1 MGIQKAG
8 VMEGAA
14 LQHFVGHLL
23 RDVQALEYMLE
34 NDWFETDT
42 IRIGAEQEMCLIDN
56 KTFRPASINMQVL
69 EKMQDYPWCV
79 TELARFNLE
88 TNLTPQV
95 FTGKALSLMEEE
107 NTRNL
112 NIIQQ
117 YLDEFDAKIIL
128 TGILPTLRK
137 PDLGIHNLTPKERYF
152 ALVDAINSSLQKKS
166 IEFKLDGIDELSI
179 SHDSPLIEAC
189 NTSYQ
194 VHLQVTPDEF
204 AQMYNISQT
213 LAAPV
218 IAIAA
223 NSPLVFGKRLWHE
236 SRIALFQQA
245 LDTRSSND
253 HMRERSPRVNF
264 GKGWLKNSILE
275 IYKEDISRF
284 RVLLGGDVDEDS
296 LEAIRNQKVPKL
308 RALQLHNSSVYRWNR
323 PCYGISDNGKPH
335 LRIENRVFA
344 SGPTVVDE
352 IANAAF
358 WLGAMIGMKEEY
370 VDITKQ
376 LSYEDIRDNFD
387 KACKFG
393 IDSKFNWV
401 KDSKISSNDL
411 IQEELLPLARQGLTK
426 RGIDKADIDKYLG
439 IIEGRAKKNT
449 NGARWMLRT
458 YTRLKQQTTA
468 DEAITVMT
476 AAMVK
481 NQNLSKP
488 VHTWDE
494 PNLSDLEEY
503 RPTHLRVEEFMETD
517 LFTVQKDDIIDLV
530 AEMMNWRKIRY
541 MPVEDSKGQLIGLV
555 TSRILLRYYTQKEH
569 KLGAIKSV
577 VKDIMIEKPITI
589 SPDASIIDALKTM
602 RENRIGCLPVVK
614 NKELIGI
621 ITEMDFLRITGRL
634 LDRLGNT
641 QKK

>member
-1 MGIQKAG
+1 MGIQTAG
-8 VMEGAA
+8 VMQGAE

-23 RDVQALEYMLE
+23 RDVQALEYMLD
-34 NDWFETDT
+34 NNWFETET
-42 IRIGAEQEMCLIDN
+42 IRIGAEQEMCLVDN

-69 EKMQDYPWCV
+69 EKMKEYPWCV
-79 TELARFNLE
+79 TELAKFNLE
-88 TNLTPQV
+88 TNLSPQV
-95 FTGKALSLMEEE
+95 FSGKALSLMEAE
-107 NTRNL
+107 NVRNL
-112 NIIQQ
+112 EIIQEN
-117 YLDEFDAKIIL
+117 LKEFDARIIL

-137 PDLGIHNLTPKERYF
+137 TDLGMHNLTPKERYF
-152 ALVDAINSSLQKKS
+152 ALVEAINSSLQKGS

-194 VHLQVTPDEF
+194 VHLQVTPNDF
-204 AQMYNISQT
+204 APLYNISQT

-218 IAIAA
+218 IAMAA

-245 LDTRSSND
+245 MDTRSSND

-264 GKGWLKNSILE
+264 GKGWLKNSILD

-284 RVLLGGDVDEDS
+284 RVLLGGEVNEDS
-296 LEAIRNQKVPKL
+296 LEMIKNGKVPNL

-323 PCYGISDNGKPH
+323 PCYGISDNGMPH
-335 LRIENRVFA
+335 LRIENRVLA
-344 SGPTVVDE
+344 AGPTVLDE

-358 WLGAMIGMKEEY
+358 WLGAMVGMKEHY
-370 VDITKQ
+370 GDITKH

-401 KDSKISSNDL
+401 KDSKISAVDL
-411 IQEELLPLARQGLTK
+411 VQEELLPLAKLGLEK
-426 RGIDKADIDKYLG
+426 QGIDKADIKRYLG
-439 IIEGRAKKNT
+439 VIEGRAKKHT

-458 YTRLKQQTTA
+458 FSRLKKETST

-476 AAMVK
+476 AAMIN
-481 NQNLSKP
+481 NQDQSIP
-488 VHTWDE
+488 VHLWAE
-494 PNLSDLEEY
+494 PNLSDLKEY
-503 RPTHLRVEEFMETD
+503 RPSHLTVEEFMETD
-517 LFTVQKDDIIDLV
+517 LFTVQKDDIIELV

-541 MPVEDSKGQLIGLV
+541 MPVEDAKGKLIGLV
-555 TSRILLRYYTQKEH
+555 TSRILLRYYTQKDNA
-569 KLGAIKSV
+569 LGEKKQT
-577 VKDIMIEKPITI
+577 VKDIMIAKPITV
-589 SPDASIIDALKTM
+589 SPEASIMEALNLM
-602 RENRIGCLPVVK
+602 RTNRIGCLPVVK
-614 NKELIGI
+614 NKELIGV

-634 LDRLGNT
+634 LDRT
-641 QKK
+641 EEK

>member
-8 VMEGAA
+8 VMSGAE
-14 LQHFVGHLL
+14 LQHFIGHLL
-23 RDVQALEYMLE
+23 NDVRALEFMLD

-69 EKMQDYPWCV
+69 ERMTDSPWCV
-79 TELARFNLE
+79 TELAKFNLE
-88 TNLTPQV
+88 NNLQPQV
-95 FTGKALSLMEEE
+95 FSGKALSLMEEE
-107 NTRNL
+107 NNRYL
-112 NIIQQ
+112 SLIQQ
-117 YLDEFDAKIIL
+117 QLKDFDAQILL

-137 PDLGIHNLTPKERYF
+137 NDLGLHNLTPKERYF
-152 ALVDAINSSLQKKS
+152 ALVEAINSSLQKNT
-166 IEFKLDGIDELSI
+166 IEFKLDGIDELCI

-189 NTSYQ
+189 NTSFQ
-194 VHLQVTPDEF
+194 VHLQVTPKDF
-204 AQMYNISQT
+204 VPLYNIAQT
-213 LAAPV
+213 LAAPT

-284 RVLLGGDVDEDS
+284 RVLLGGEVDENS
-296 LEAIRNQKVPKL
+296 LDMIKAGKVPKL
-308 RALQLHNSSVYRWNR
+308 RALQMHNSSVYRWNR

-335 LRIENRVFA
+335 LRIENRVLA

-352 IANAAF
+352 MANAAF
-358 WLGAMIGMKEEY
+358 WLGAMVGIHEQYG
-370 VDITKQ
+370 DITKL

-393 IDSKFNWV
+393 IDSKFNWF
-401 KDSKISSNDL
+401 KDSKISAVDL
-411 IQEELLPLARQGLTK
+411 VQHELIPLAKEGLAK
-426 RGIDKADIDKYLG
+426 QNIDKADIKKYMD
-439 IIEGRAKKNT
+439 IIEGRAKKQM
-449 NGARWMLRT
+449 NGARWMLRAFSK
-458 YTRLKQQTTA
+458 LKQQTTV

-476 AAMVK
+476 AVMVK
-481 NQNLSKP
+481 NQNESKP
-488 VHTWDE
+488 VHTWAE
-494 PNLSDLEEY
+494 PTLQDLQEY
-503 RPTHLRVEEFMETD
+503 RPSHLRVEEFMETD
-517 LFTVQKDDIIDLV
+517 LFTVQKDDIIELV

-541 MPVEDSKGQLIGLV
+541 MPVEDTKGNLIGLV
-555 TSRILLRYYTQKEH
+555 TSRILLRHYTQKE
-569 KLGAIKSV
+569 AIIGTTKTT

-589 SPDASIIDALKTM
+589 SPEATIMEALNLLRNNK
-602 RENRIGCLPVVK
+602 IGCLPVVK

-634 LDRLGNT
+634 LDRLE
-641 QKK
+641 K

>member
-1 MGIQKAG
+1 MGIQTAG
-8 VMEGAA
+8 VMQGAE

-23 RDVQALEYMLE
+23 RDVQALEYML
-34 NDWFETDT
+34 NNNWFETET
-42 IRIGAEQEMCLIDN
+42 IRIGAEQEMCLVDN

-69 EKMQDYPWCV
+69 EKMKEYPWCV
-79 TELARFNLE
+79 TELAKFNLE
-88 TNLTPQV
+88 TNLSPQV
-95 FTGKALSLMEEE
+95 FSGKALSLMEAE
-107 NTRNL
+107 NIRNL
-112 NIIQQ
+112 EIIQEN
-117 YLDEFDAKIIL
+117 LKEFDARIIL

-137 PDLGIHNLTPKERYF
+137 TDLGMHNLTPKERYF
-152 ALVDAINSSLQKKS
+152 ALVEAINSSLQKGS

-194 VHLQVTPDEF
+194 VHLQVTPNDF
-204 AQMYNISQT
+204 APLYNISQT

-218 IAIAA
+218 IAMAA

-245 LDTRSSND
+245 MDTRSSND

-264 GKGWLKNSILE
+264 GKGWLKNSILD

-284 RVLLGGDVDEDS
+284 RVLLGGEVNEDS
-296 LEAIRNQKVPKL
+296 LEMIKNGKVPNL

-323 PCYGISDNGKPH
+323 PCYGISDNGMPH
-335 LRIENRVFA
+335 LRIENRVLA
-344 SGPTVVDE
+344 AGPTVLDE

-358 WLGAMIGMKEEY
+358 WLGAMVGMKEHY
-370 VDITKQ
+370 GDITKH

-401 KDSKISSNDL
+401 KDSKISAVDL
-411 IQEELLPLARQGLTK
+411 VQEELLPLAKLGLEK
-426 RGIDKADIDKYLG
+426 QGIDKADIKRYLG
-439 IIEGRAKKNT
+439 VIEGRAKKHT

-458 YTRLKQQTTA
+458 FSRLKKETST

-476 AAMVK
+476 AAMIN
-481 NQNLSKP
+481 NQDQSIP
-488 VHTWDE
+488 VHLWTE
-494 PNLSDLEEY
+494 PNLSDLKEY
-503 RPTHLRVEEFMETD
+503 RPSHLTVEEFMETD
-517 LFTVQKDDIIDLV
+517 LFTVQKDDIIELV

-541 MPVEDSKGQLIGLV
+541 MPVEDAKGKLIGLV
-555 TSRILLRYYTQKEH
+555 TSRILLRYYTQKDSA
-569 KLGAIKSV
+569 LGEKKQT
-577 VKDIMIEKPITI
+577 VKDIMIEKPITV
-589 SPDASIIDALKTM
+589 SPEASIIDALNLM
-602 RENRIGCLPVVK
+602 RTNRIGCLPVVK
-614 NKELIGI
+614 NKELIGV

-634 LDRLGNT
+634 LDRAEE
-641 QKK
+641 K

>member
-1 MGIQKAG
+1 MGIQTAG
-8 VMEGAA
+8 VMQGAE

-23 RDVQALEYMLE
+23 RDVQALEYMLD
-34 NDWFETDT
+34 NNWFETET
-42 IRIGAEQEMCLIDN
+42 IRIGAEQEMCLVDN

-69 EKMQDYPWCV
+69 EKMKEYPWCV
-79 TELARFNLE
+79 TELAKFNLE
-88 TNLTPQV
+88 TNLSPQV
-95 FTGKALSLMEEE
+95 FSGKALSLMEAE
-107 NTRNL
+107 NIRNL
-112 NIIQQ
+112 EIIQEN
-117 YLDEFDAKIIL
+117 LKEFDARIIL

-137 PDLGIHNLTPKERYF
+137 TDLGMHNLTPKERYF
-152 ALVDAINSSLQKKS
+152 ALVEAINSSLQKGS

-194 VHLQVTPDEF
+194 VHLQVTPNDF
-204 AQMYNISQT
+204 APLYNISQT

-218 IAIAA
+218 IAMAA

-245 LDTRSSND
+245 MDTRSSND

-264 GKGWLKNSILE
+264 GKGWLKNSILD

-284 RVLLGGDVDEDS
+284 RVLLGGEVDEDS
-296 LEAIRNQKVPKL
+296 LEMIKNGKVPHL

-323 PCYGISDNGKPH
+323 PCYGISDNGMPH
-335 LRIENRVFA
+335 LRIENRVLA
-344 SGPTVVDE
+344 AGPTVLDE

-358 WLGAMIGMKEEY
+358 WLGAMIGMKEHY
-370 VDITKQ
+370 GDITKH

-401 KDSKISSNDL
+401 KDSKISAVDL
-411 IQEELLPLARQGLTK
+411 VQEELLPLAKLGLEK
-426 RGIDKADIDKYLG
+426 QGIDKADIKRYLG
-439 IIEGRAKKNT
+439 VIEGRAKKHT

-458 YTRLKQQTTA
+458 FSRLKKETST

-476 AAMVK
+476 AAMIN
-481 NQNLSKP
+481 NQDQSIP
-488 VHTWDE
+488 VHLWAE
-494 PNLSDLEEY
+494 PNLSDLKEY
-503 RPTHLRVEEFMETD
+503 RPTHLTVEEFMETD
-517 LFTVQKDDIIDLV
+517 LFTVQKDDIIELV

-541 MPVEDSKGQLIGLV
+541 MPVEDAKGKLIGLV
-555 TSRILLRYYTQKEH
+555 TSRILLRYYTQKDNS
-569 KLGAIKSV
+569 LGEKKHT
-577 VKDIMIEKPITI
+577 VKDIMIEKPITVA
-589 SPDASIIDALKTM
+589 PEASIMEALKLM
-602 RENRIGCLPVVK
+602 RDNRIGCLPVVK
-614 NKELIGI
+614 NKELIGV

-634 LDRLGNT
+634 LDRAEE
-641 QKK
+641 K

>member
-1 MGIQKAG
+1 MGIQTAG
-8 VMEGAA
+8 VMEGEA
-14 LQHFVGHLL
+14 LQHFVTHLL
-23 RDVQALEYMLE
+23 KDVKALEYMLE
-34 NDWFETDT
+34 NNMFETD
-42 IRIGAEQEMCLIDN
+42 IMRIGAEQEMCLVDN
-56 KTFRPASINMQVL
+56 RTYRPASINMAVL
-69 EKMQDYPWCV
+69 EKMKDYPWCV

-88 TNLTPQV
+88 TNLNPQV

-107 NTRNL
+107 NRRNL
-112 NIIQQ
+112 EIIQEH
-117 YLDEFDAKIIL
+117 LNEFDARIIL

-137 PDLGIHNLTPKERYF
+137 SDLGLHNLTPKERYF
-152 ALVDAINSSLQKKS
+152 ALVDAINSSLQKRA

-194 VHLQVTPDEF
+194 VHLQVSPGDF
-204 AQMYNISQT
+204 AAMYNISQT

-223 NSPLVFGKRLWHE
+223 NSPMVFGKRLWHE

-264 GKGWLKNSILE
+264 GKGWLQHSILE
-275 IYKEDISRF
+275 IYREDISRF

-296 LEAIRNQKVPKL
+296 IETIRNGRIPRL

-335 LRIENRVFA
+335 LRIENRILA
-344 SGPTVVDE
+344 AGPTVVDE

-358 WLGAMIGMKEEY
+358 WLGAMVGMKNHY
-370 VDITKQ
+370 GDVTKL

-393 IDSKFNWV
+393 IDSKFNWIN
-401 KDSKISSNDL
+401 DSKISAVDL
-411 IQEELLPLARQGLTK
+411 IKEELIPLAKKGLEIQ
-426 RGIDKADIDKYLG
+426 GIDKEDISKYIG
-439 IIEGRAKKNT
+439 IIEGRAQKQM

-458 YTRLKQQTTA
+458 FTKLKKETSV
-468 DEAITVMT
+468 DEALTIMT
-476 AAMVK
+476 ATMVK

-488 VHTWDE
+488 VHTWEE
-494 PNLSDLEEY
+494 PNESDIEEY
-503 RPTHLRVEEFMETD
+503 RPNHLHVEEFMETD
-517 LFTVQKDDIIDLV
+517 LFTVHKDDIIDLV
-530 AEMMNWRKIRY
+530 AEMMNWRRIRY
-541 MPVEDSKGQLIGLV
+541 MPVEDNKGQLIGLV
-555 TSRILLRYYTQKEH
+555 TSRILLRHYTQRENALAEK
-569 KLGAIKSV
+569 KQTV
-577 VKDIMIEKPITI
+577 NDIMIQKPITVDPSATI
-589 SPDASIIDALKTM
+589 LEALNIM
-602 RENRIGCLPVVK
+602 RTNKIGCLPVVK
-614 NKELIGI
+614 NNELIGI

-634 LDRLGNT
+634 LNRVAG
-641 QKK
+641 KKN

>member
-1 MGIQKAG
+1 MGIQTAG
-8 VMEGAA
+8 VMQGAE
-14 LQHFVGHLL
+14 LQNFVSHLL
-23 RDVQALEYMLE
+23 RDVQALEYMLD
-34 NDWFETDT
+34 NNWFETET

-56 KTFRPASINMQVL
+56 KTFRPASINMEVL
-69 EKMQDYPWCV
+69 EKMKEHPWCV

-88 TNLTPQV
+88 INLSPQV
-95 FTGKALSLMEEE
+95 FTGNALSLMEQE

-112 NIIQQ
+112 AIIQEH
-117 YLDEFDAKIIL
+117 LNGFDSQIIL

-152 ALVDAINSSLQKKS
+152 ALVEAINSSLQKGS

-194 VHLQVTPDEF
+194 VHLQVKPNDF
-204 AQMYNISQT
+204 APLYNISQT

-245 LDTRSSND
+245 MDTRSSND
-253 HMRERSPRVNF
+253 HMRERSSRVNF
-264 GKGWLKNSILE
+264 GKGWLKNSILD

-284 RVLLGGDVDEDS
+284 RVLLGGEVDEDS
-296 LEAIRNQKVPKL
+296 LEMIRSGKVPKL

-323 PCYGISDNGKPH
+323 PCYGISDNGMPH
-335 LRIENRVFA
+335 LRIENRVLA
-344 SGPTVVDE
+344 AGPTVVDE

-358 WLGAMIGMKEEY
+358 WLGAMIGMHEHY
-370 VDITKQ
+370 GDITKH
-376 LSYEDIRDNFD
+376 LSHEDIRDNFD

-401 KDSKISSNDL
+401 KDSKVTAVDL
-411 IQEELLPLARQGLTK
+411 IREELIPLAKQGLEK
-426 RGIDKADIDKYLG
+426 QGINKDDIKKYLG
-439 IIEGRAKKNT
+439 IIEGRAKKHT

-458 YTRLKQQTTA
+458 FSRLKQETTVN
-468 DEAITVMT
+468 EAITVMT

-494 PNLSDLEEY
+494 PNLSDLKEY
-503 RPTHLRVEEFMETD
+503 RPNHLHVEEFMETD
-517 LFTVQKDDIIDLV
+517 LFTVQKDDIIELV

-541 MPVEDSKGQLIGLV
+541 MPVEDSKGHIIGLV
-555 TSRILLRYYTQKEH
+555 TSRLLLRHYAKKDSSLGDQKFT
-569 KLGAIKSV
+569 

-589 SPDASIIDALKTM
+589 APEASIMEALKVM
-602 RENRIGCLPVVK
+602 REKRIGCLPVVK

-621 ITEMDFLRITGRL
+621 ITEMDFLRITSRL
-634 LDRLGNT
+634 LDRVEE

>member
-8 VMEGAA
+8 VMEGAE
-14 LQHFVGHLL
+14 LQHFVSNLL
-23 RDVQALEYMLE
+23 KDVKALEYML
-34 NDWFETDT
+34 NNNMFETDT

-56 KTFRPASINMQVL
+56 RTYRPASINMEVL
-69 EKMQDYPWCV
+69 AKMNEYPWCV

-95 FTGKALSLMEEE
+95 FTGNALSLMEEE
-107 NTRNL
+107 NRRNL
-112 NIIQQ
+112 GIIQDH
-117 YLDEFDAKIIL
+117 LNEFDAKIIL

-137 PDLGIHNLTPKERYF
+137 ADLGLHNLTPKERYF
-152 ALVDAINSSLQKKS
+152 ALVDAINSSLQKGS

-194 VHLQVTPDEF
+194 VHLQVTPQDF
-204 AQMYNISQT
+204 ATMYNISQT

-284 RVLLGGDVDEDS
+284 RVLLGGEVEDDS
-296 LEAIRNQKVPKL
+296 LMDLKNGKIPKL
-308 RALQLHNSSVYRWNR
+308 KALQLHNSSVYRWNR
-323 PCYGISDNGKPH
+323 PCYGISDNGMPH
-335 LRIENRVFA
+335 LRIENRVLA

-358 WLGAMIGMKEEY
+358 WLGAMVGMKDHY
-370 VDITKQ
+370 GDITQ
-376 LSYEDIRDNFD
+376 HLSYEDIRDNFD

-401 KDSKISSNDL
+401 NDTKISAVDL
-411 IQEELLPLARQGLTK
+411 IREELLPLAKKGLEKQGINK
-426 RGIDKADIDKYLG
+426 EDIKKYLG
-439 IIEGRAKKNT
+439 IIEGRAKKQM

-458 YTRLKQQTTA
+458 FTRLKQETSV

-481 NQNLSKP
+481 NQNQSKP
-488 VHTWDE
+488 VHTWEE
-494 PNLSDLEEY
+494 PNLNDLEEY
-503 RPTHLRVEEFMETD
+503 RPYHLRVEEFMETD
-517 LFTVQKDDIIDLV
+517 LFTVHKDDIIELV

-555 TSRILLRYYTQKEH
+555 TSRLLLRYYTQKDDIMGD
-569 KLGAIKSV
+569 KKYTVA
-577 VKDIMIEKPITI
+577 DIMIEKPITI
-589 SPDASIIDALKTM
+589 GPDAFITDALKLM
-602 RENRIGCLPVVK
+602 RTNKIGCLPVVK

-634 LDRLGNT
+634 LDKSGL
-641 QKK
+641 KAKS

>member
-1 MGIQKAG
+1 
-8 VMEGAA
+8 ME
-14 LQHFVGHLL
+14 
-23 RDVQALEYMLE
+23 
-34 NDWFETDT
+34 
-42 IRIGAEQEMCLIDN
+42 
-56 KTFRPASINMQVL
+56 VL
-69 EKMQDYPWCV
+69 EKMKEHPWCV

-88 TNLTPQV
+88 INLSPQV
-95 FTGKALSLMEEE
+95 FTGNALSLMEQE

-112 NIIQQ
+112 AIIQEH
-117 YLDEFDAKIIL
+117 LNGFDSQIIL

-152 ALVDAINSSLQKKS
+152 ALVEAINSSLQKGS

-194 VHLQVTPDEF
+194 VHLQVKPNDF
-204 AQMYNISQT
+204 APLYNISQT

-245 LDTRSSND
+245 MDTRSSND

-264 GKGWLKNSILE
+264 GKGWLKNSILD

-284 RVLLGGDVDEDS
+284 RVLLGGEVDEDS
-296 LEAIRNQKVPKL
+296 LEMIRSGKVPKL

-323 PCYGISDNGKPH
+323 PCYGISDNGMPH
-335 LRIENRVFA
+335 LRIENRVLA
-344 SGPTVVDE
+344 AGPTVVDE

-358 WLGAMIGMKEEY
+358 WLGAMIGMHEHY
-370 VDITKQ
+370 GDITKH
-376 LSYEDIRDNFD
+376 LSHEDIRDNFD

-401 KDSKISSNDL
+401 KDSKVTAVDL
-411 IQEELLPLARQGLTK
+411 IREELIPLAKQGLEK
-426 RGIDKADIDKYLG
+426 QGINKDDIKKYLG
-439 IIEGRAKKNT
+439 IIEGRAKKHT

-458 YTRLKQQTTA
+458 FSRLKQETTVN
-468 DEAITVMT
+468 EAITVMT

-494 PNLSDLEEY
+494 PNLSDLKEY
-503 RPTHLRVEEFMETD
+503 RPNHLHVEEFMETD
-517 LFTVQKDDIIDLV
+517 LFTVQKDDIIELV

-541 MPVEDSKGQLIGLV
+541 MPVEDSKGHIIGLV
-555 TSRILLRYYTQKEH
+555 TSRLLLRHYAKKDSSLGDQKFT
-569 KLGAIKSV
+569 

-589 SPDASIIDALKTM
+589 APEASIMEALKVM
-602 RENRIGCLPVVK
+602 REKRIGCLPVVK

-621 ITEMDFLRITGRL
+621 ITEMDFLRITSRL
-634 LDRLGNT
+634 LDRVEE